1 MMFVAAR
8 WRRMQGA
15 ATQAMPEPSSRSCDA
30 ADAAIPP
37 PPAGQAVLRAISAL
51 LVVADGSGIDSSL
64 RLDLARKTA
73 CKHHRIYGTEH

>member
-8 WRRMQGA
+8 WWRMQGA

-37 PPAGQAVLRAISAL
+37 PPAGQVVLRAISAL
-51 LVVADGSGIDSSL
+51 LVVADGSDIDSSS
-64 RLDLARKTA
+64 RLDLPRNTT